1 MKISN
6 SVLERVQLRIKGMLE
21 DHQEEMEQAYLRSGD
36 DPLDV
41 SFKVKISPDKAKL
54 KIITS
59 INFVK
64 DRCQDKATDL
74 MDEEQINLFEEE
86 GGEE

>member
-1 MKISN
+1 VKIGN
-6 SVLERVQLRIKGMLE
+6 SVLERIQLRVKGMLE

-36 DPLDV
+36 DPLDIA
-41 SFKVKISPDKAKL
+41 FKVKISPDKAKL
-54 KIITS
+54 KIVTT

-74 MDEEQINLFEEE
+74 MDEEQINLFEE